1 MVITFG
7 YERISTDNQ
16 KAERQYRQIE
26 EYRPNIKDRNV
37 FNDTLSGKDADR
49 VGYIGL
55 KAAIDATLNVI
66 EDLNLD
72 CCVEL
77 VVTELDR
84 LGRSK
89 KQLLEDISYF
99 YNRGIILRVLN
110 IPSSLMEITDS
121 NKEEI
126 LKTNKTIFEVY
137 AAIAE
142 TELELQ
148 KERQKVAIQKAKEE
162 GKYKG
167 RKPIELTNTVISII
181 EKTFT
186 NELSKGKAAKELNIS
201 RPTFNKLVDEY
212 KQKKEEQ
219 EFEIELEKRY
229 ENKYS

>member
-7 YERISTDNQ
+7 YVRISTDNQ

-26 EYRPNIKDRNV
+26 EYRPNIKNRNI
-37 FNDTLSGKDADR
+37 FNDTLSGKDSER
-49 VGYIGL
+49 VGYIAL

-66 EDLNLD
+66 EDLNID
-72 CCVEL
+72 CCIEL

-89 KQLLEDISYF
+89 KQLLEDILYF
-99 YNRGIILRVLN
+99 YNNGIILRVLN
-110 IPSSLMEITDS
+110 IPSSLIEITDS

-137 AAIAE
+137 AAMAE

-148 KERQKVAIQKAKEE
+148 KERQKVGIQIAKEE

-167 RKPIELTNTVISII
+167 RKPIELTNTVKNII
-181 EKTFT
+181 EKTFS
-186 NELSKGKAAKELNIS
+186 NELSVTNAAKELNIS
-201 RPTFNKLVDEY
+201 RQTIYKLIDEY
-212 KQKKEEQ
+212 KQEKKEK